1 MKIDKKYLPSKKFV
15 QALSI
20 AVIIILVAILINF
33 WKPSITKYNNK
44 LNTEQEKISAAM
56 EVDTDND
63 GLEDWKENL
72 YGTNLKIADT
82 DSDGTSDFDEITQNR
97 DPLKANTAKE
107 GQEPNDKI
115 DATVIEKQ
123 QKSLEEYESLNPTEK
138 MARNLMSDII
148 ASQSLGE
155 EIDQSTIDSL
165 VQKSIEDLPQK
176 EYFGITKES
185 DLNLIKIYQETLGV
199 DLLTY
204 AKGYALETESF
215 RKIAGQD
222 LELINNYLSNGKD
235 IKKNMMEITNKYQ
248 IMVNNLI
255 KLPLPA
261 LPGSNGVIYH
271 LALINNLEKLIQI
284 DNDIINAGNNDMA
297 SVFSDLSLYNSTTKE
312 LMGIFS
318 TLDNILKITR
328 Q

>member
-33 WKPSITKYNNK
+33 WKPSITKYNNNK

-123 QKSLEEYESLNPTEK
+123 QKSLEEYESL
-138 MARNLMSDII
+138 SDIDKFSRDLISNII
-148 ASQSLGE
+148 ASQPASGE
-155 EIDQSTIDSL
+155 MDTDTIN
-165 VQKSIEDLPQK
+165 SIVAKALIELPQK
-176 EYFGITKES
+176 SYTGVTTIEN
-185 DLNLIKIYQETLGV
+185 LNLQTTDSSNMTEKMKEYASNFYVEATKIIPILGNDLSLITSYISNNDTKSKNELLKLVSKYQDSVNRLIKMPVPVAIG
-199 DLLTY
+199 TY
-204 AKGYALETESF
+204 DVNYHL
-215 RKIAGQD
+215 RVIND
-222 LELINNYLSNGKD
+222 LEKI
-235 IKKNMMEITNKYQ
+235 I
-248 IMVNNLI
+248 
-255 KLPLPA
+255 A
-261 LPGSNGVIYH
+261 
-271 LALINNLEKLIQI
+271 I
-284 DNDIINAGNNDMA
+284 DNDIIKSEPNSLVLIVDLAAYNKINQDMA
-297 SVFSDLSLYNSTTKE
+297 S
-312 LMGIFS
+312 
-318 TLDNILKITR
+318 TLNTISNILQKI
-328 Q
+328 